1 MIAAEVEML
10 TFYLPYDPGAKII
23 VTRTEPIEEWCDA
36 NIGTKAEFRDR
47 VSDLYPWTCS
57 YSNGVTTWYF
67 AREELATWFKLR
79 WL

>member
-1 MIAAEVEML
+1 MIAAEVKMQ
-10 TFYLPYDPGAKII
+10 TYYLPTWNDSKIVAI
-23 VTRTEPIEEWCDA
+23 ETEPIEEWCDA
-36 NIGTKAEFRDR
+36 NIGAKAEFRDQ
-47 VSDLYPWTCS
+47 VSDDLPWTCS